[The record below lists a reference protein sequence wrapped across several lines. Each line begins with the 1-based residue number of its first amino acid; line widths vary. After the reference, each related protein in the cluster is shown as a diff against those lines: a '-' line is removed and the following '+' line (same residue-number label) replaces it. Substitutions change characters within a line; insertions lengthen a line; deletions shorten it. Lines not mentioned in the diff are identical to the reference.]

1 MVAFKKGNGMS
12 TPQIKLLL
20 SFLERREIAA
30 LLPELSDV
38 MSLESKNN
46 RVLPLSVKQAE
57 SIRYA
62 INNDKRQ
69 NRGVVSRGLEH
80 VTQLISNALD
90 EAQGIGAI
98 LVSERLYQFN
108 ITLKDFNPI
117 IWRRIQVKNC
127 TLDKLHEHIQTALG
141 WKNSHLHRFQIND
154 ERYGDPELLDDGFAE
169 DNPFCDSTIIKLN
182 EIVPKSG
189 KRLTLEYEYDFGDCW
204 EHEIVFEGCL
214 KSEKGMRYP
223 LCLEGANACP
233 PEDVGGVGGY
243 AEYLVTIADPE
254 HDQHE
259 DLIRWRGKFDPNL
272 FNAEKATRAMRR
284 GLPDWR
290 KMS

>member
-38 MSLESKNN
+38 MSLDSKNG

-69 NRGVVSRGLEH
+69 NRGVVERGLEH
-80 VTQLISNALD
+80 AAQLISNSLE
-90 EAQGIGAI
+90 EAEGIGAI
-98 LVSERLYQFN
+98 PVSERLYQFK
-108 ITLKDFNPI
+108 ITLLESQPS
-117 IWRRIQVKNC
+117 IWRRVQVKDS
-127 TLDKLHEHIQTALG
+127 TLDKFHERIQTAMG
-141 WKNSHLHRFQIND
+141 WTNSHLHQFEID
-154 ERYGDPELLDDGFAE
+154 GDRYGDPELLDDGFE
-169 DNPFCDSTIIKLN
+169 DFECVDSTVTKIS
-182 EIVPKSG
+182 EIVPKNG
-189 KRLTLEYEYDFGDCW
+189 KRFHFVYEYDFGDCW
-204 EHEIVFEGCL
+204 QHEVLFEGCL
-214 KSEKGMRYP
+214 RANSGSRYP
-223 LCLEGANACP
+223 LCVEGEKNCP

-243 AEYLVTIADPE
+243 AEYLEALADPKHE
-254 HDQHE
+254 QHHDMLQ
-259 DLIRWRGKFDPNL
+259 WRGPFDPEQFL
-272 FNAEKATRAMRR
+272 AEKATKAMRR

-290 KMS
+290 KME